1 MITALI
7 ILAVVALII
16 VVIYN
21 RLVGLRNGLRNAWNQ
36 IDVQLKRRYDL
47 IPNLVETVKDSMS
60 YEQETLR
67 QVIEARNRAVAA
79 DTPAQISAAEQ
90 VLAPAMGRMFA
101 VMEAYP
107 QLKAQDNV
115 ARLMEELT
123 STENKIAFARQ
134 YYNDS
139 VMRLNT
145 AIETVPTNF
154 IAKTFGFTPEEY
166 FNIPDAEKAPVK
178 VDLR

>member
-1 MITALI
+1 MTIALI
-7 ILAVVALII
+7 ILAVI
-16 VVIYN
+16 VGFAVILYN
-21 RLVGLRNGLRNAWNQ
+21 RLVGLRNNVRNAWQQ

-47 IPNLVETVKDSMS
+47 IPNLVEVVKDSMS

-67 QVIEARNRAVAA
+67 QVIEARNGAVSAT
-79 DTPAQISAAEQ
+79 TPAQIASAEAA
-90 VLAPAMGRMFA
+90 LTPAMGKLFA

-115 ARLMEELT
+115 ARLMEEL
-123 STENKIAFARQ
+123 SGTENKIAFSRQ

-139 VMRLNT
+139 VMRMNN
-145 AIETVPTNF
+145 AVETVPTNF
-154 IAKTFGFTPEEY
+154 IAKAFNFTAEEY
-166 FNIPDAEKAPVK
+166 FNIPETEKAPVK

>member
-1 MITALI
+1 MTALI
-7 ILAVVALII
+7 VIAVVVLI
-16 VVIYN
+16 VVLMYN
-21 RLVGLRNGLRNAWNQ
+21 RLVGLRNALRNAWNQ

-47 IPNLVETVKDSMS
+47 IPNLIETVKDSMS

-67 QVIEARNRAVAA
+67 QVIQARNNAVAA
-79 DTPAQISAAEQ
+79 ETPAQVAAAEQ
-90 VLAPAMGRMFA
+90 VLAPAMGRLFA

-107 QLKAQDNV
+107 QLKAQENV

-123 STENKIAFARQ
+123 TTENKIAFARQ

-145 AIETVPTNF
+145 AVETVPTNI
-154 IAKTFGFTPEEY
+154 IAKTFGFKQEEY
-166 FNIPDAEKAPVK
+166 FNIPETEKANIK

>member
-1 MITALI
+1 MTILWI
-7 ILAVVALII
+7 LLAVVAI
-16 VVIYN
+16 VALLYN
-21 RLVGLRNGLRNAWNQ
+21 KLVGLRNNLKNAWNQ

-47 IPNLVETVKDSMS
+47 IPNLVESVKDSMS
-60 YEQETLR
+60 YEQDTLR
-67 QVIEARNRAVAA
+67 QVVEARNRAAA
-79 DTPAQISAAEQ
+79 ANTPAQVSAAEAS
-90 VLAPAMGRMFA
+90 LAPAMGRFFGL
-101 VMEAYP
+101 MEAYP
-107 QLKAQDNV
+107 QLKAQENI

-123 STENKIAFARQ
+123 ATENKISFARQ

-154 IAKTFGFTPEEY
+154 IANIFNFKQEEY
-166 FNIPDAEKAPVK
+166 FSVPEAEKANIK

>member
-1 MITALI
+1 MKILL
-7 ILAVVALII
+7 ILAALAAFVAIL
-16 VVIYN
+16 YN
-21 RLVGLRNGLRNAWNQ
+21 RLVGLQNNLKNAWNQ

-60 YEQETLR
+60 YEQDTLR
-67 QVIEARNRAVAA
+67 QVIEARNGAVSAK
-79 DTPAQISAAEQ
+79 TPGEVAAAEQ
-90 VLAPAMGRMFA
+90 VLQPALGRLFA

-107 QLKAQDNV
+107 QLKAQDNI

-123 STENKIAFARQ
+123 ATENKIAFSRQ

-139 VMRLNT
+139 VMRMNN
-145 AIETVPTNF
+145 AVQSVPTNF
-154 IAKTFGFTPEEY
+154 IAKAFNFKEAEY
-166 FNIPDAEKAPVK
+166 FSVPEIEKAPVK

>member
-1 MITALI
+1 MILLLI
-7 ILAVVALII
+7 IAAIAVFAAVL
-16 VVIYN
+16 YN
-21 RLVGLRNGLRNAWNQ
+21 SLVGLQNNLKNAWNQ

-60 YEQETLR
+60 YEQDTLR
-67 QVIEARNRAVAA
+67 QVIQARNSAVAA
-79 DTPAQISAAEQ
+79 QTPGQVAAAEQ
-90 VLAPAMGRMFA
+90 VLQPALGRMFA
-101 VMEAYP
+101 VMESYP

-123 STENKIAFARQ
+123 GTENKIAFARQ

-139 VMRLNT
+139 VMRMNN
-145 AIETVPTNF
+145 AVQSVPTNF
-154 IAKTFGFTPEEY
+154 VAKAFGFKEAEY
-166 FNIPDAEKAPVK
+166 FTIPETEKAPIK

>member
-1 MITALI
+1 MTALLV
-7 ILAVVALII
+7 ILALVVMA
-16 VVIYN
+16 VVVLYN
-21 RLVGLRNGLRNAWNQ
+21 RLVTLRNNVRNAWKQ

-60 YEQETLR
+60 YEQDTLR
-67 QVIEARNRAVAA
+67 MVVEARNRAVAA
-79 DTPAQISAAEQ
+79 ETPGQVAAAENM
-90 VLAPAMGRMFA
+90 LMPAMGKLFA

-123 STENKIAFARQ
+123 GTENKIAFARQ

-139 VMRLNT
+139 VMRMNN
-145 AIETVPTNF
+145 AVETVPTNF
-154 IAKTFGFTPEEY
+154 IANTFNFGLEEY
-166 FNIPDAEKAPVK
+166 FDVPEVEKAPIK

>member
-1 MITALI
+1 MTVALL
-7 ILAVVALII
+7 ILAALVFI
-16 VVIYN
+16 VIVLYN
-21 RLVGLRNGLRNAWNQ
+21 QLVGLRNNVKNAWNQ

-67 QVIEARNRAVAA
+67 QVIEARNQAVAA
-79 DTPAQISAAEQ
+79 TTPAQAIAAEQ
-90 VLAPAMGRMFA
+90 ALGPAMGKLFA

-123 STENKIAFARQ
+123 GTENKIAFARQ

-139 VMRLNT
+139 VLRLNN
-145 AIETVPTNF
+145 AVESVPTNI
-154 IAKTFGFTPEEY
+154 IAGAFNFERSEY
-166 FNIPDAEKAPVK
+166 FTVPDAERTNVK

>member
-1 MITALI
+1 MTAAIIIISI
-7 ILAVVALII
+7 ILLIT
-16 VVIYN
+16 VILYN
-21 RLVGLRNGLRNAWNQ
+21 RLVSLRNNVRNAWKQ

-60 YEQETLR
+60 YEQDTLR
-67 QVIEARNRAVAA
+67 QVIEARNGAVMAE
-79 DTPAQISAAEQ
+79 TPAQIAAAEQ
-90 VLAPAMGRMFA
+90 TLTPAMGKLFA

-115 ARLMEELT
+115 ARLMEELS

-139 VMRLNT
+139 VMRLNNT
-145 AIETVPTNF
+145 VESVPTNF
-154 IAKTFGFTPEEY
+154 IAKAFNFTTEEY
-166 FNIPDAEKAPVK
+166 FNIPDAEREPVK